1 MDRGGLPAPLV
12 KELAGVRKKHAA
24 DLYTSGSRTAG
35 SSIFGGPR
43 QWAFRDGAYRLRVV
57 VATPRWE
64 DDVSLTVT
72 EIRLDGAAS
81 IQRIGGPLQL
91 ETPAA
96 PATDDGSLVGGGQ

>member
-1 MDRGGLPAPLV
+1 M
-12 KELAGVRKKHAA
+12 
-24 DLYTSGSRTAG
+24 
-35 SSIFGGPR
+35 
-43 QWAFRDGAYRLRVV
+43 V
-57 VATPRWE
+57 VAAPRWE

-96 PATDDGSLVGGGQ
+96 PATDDGSLVGGGR